1 MFLFRR
7 LPFFPGA
14 FIFIAIGIALA
25 NLAGGAGSF
34 IGAIFFLP
42 LLALKVIFFFFIFR
56 GLMHFGGRG
65 RPPFSHVGE
74 RPSESRPPTEE
85 EREWAEAKRQ
95 AQEEVD
101 RMFPE
106 PQE

>member
-1 MFLFRR
+1 MFMYRR

-14 FIFIAIGIALA
+14 FIFLAIGFALA

-42 LLALKVIFFFFIFR
+42 LLALKITFFFFIFR
-56 GLMHFGGRG
+56 GLMHFGGSG
-65 RPPFSHVGE
+65 RRRNNHFGE
-74 RPSESRPPTEE
+74 RPSRNRPPTEE

>member
-1 MFLFRR
+1 MFSFRR

-42 LLALKVIFFFFIFR
+42 LLALKIMFFFFIFR
-56 GLMHFGGRG
+56 GLMHFGGPG
-65 RPPFSHVGE
+65 RRRSSHIGE
-74 RPSESRPPTEE
+74 RPAKSRPPTEE
-85 EREWAEAKRQ
+85 EREWEEAKRQ